1 MTAEN
6 KSIVIYRMFIKLLI
20 TRTLFGVDSKHEH
33 ERAQGVIGIADVDD
47 VMIRPMEQ
55 LL

>member
-20 TRTLFGVDSKHEH
+20 TRTLFGVDGKHEH
-33 ERAQGVIGIADVDD
+33 ERAEGVVWIADVDN

-55 LL
+55 VL